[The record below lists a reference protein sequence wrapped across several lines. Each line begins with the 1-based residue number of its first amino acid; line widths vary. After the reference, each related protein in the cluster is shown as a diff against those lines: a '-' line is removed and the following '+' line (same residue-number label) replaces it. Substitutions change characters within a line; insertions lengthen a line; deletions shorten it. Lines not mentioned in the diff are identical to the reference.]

1 MTPNKQSKNKYS
13 NYPVRN
19 FSSAVHA
26 YPVDYRNYAIQ
37 RPVTPTPASSPS
49 SPSILSSIKDGFGIG
64 MGVSLADRLTSSIF
78 GPRTIEVQHNNC
90 DKVIDLYKTGL
101 QNNNVTPSLEQ
112 DYQQCVKK

>member
-1 MTPNKQSKNKYS
+1 MSPNKHSKNKYS

-19 FSSAVHA
+19 LSSAVHTM
-26 YPVDYRNYAIQ
+26 PVDYRNYAMSN
-37 RPVTPTPASSPS
+37 PNTPASSPS

-64 MGVSLADRLTSSIF
+64 LGASLADRLTGSIF

-90 DKVIDLYKTGL
+90 DKIIDLYKTGL
-101 QNNNVTPSLEQ
+101 QNNNITSTLEQ

>member
-1 MTPNKQSKNKYS
+1 MAPNKQSNNKYF
-13 NYPVRN
+13 NYPVRKY
-19 FSSAVHA
+19 SSAVHSM
-26 YPVDYRNYAIQ
+26 PVDYRNYTMT
-37 RPVTPTPASSPS
+37 TPNTPASSPS
-49 SPSILSSIKDGFGIG
+49 SPSFLNSIKEGFGLG
-64 MGVSLADRLTSSIF
+64 MGASIADRLTSNIF

>member
-19 FSSAVHA
+19 LSSAVHSM
-26 YPVDYRNYAIQ
+26 PVDYRNYAMSN
-37 RPVTPTPASSPS
+37 PNTPTSSS
-49 SPSILSSIKDGFGIG
+49 SSLSFLNSIKEGLGLG
-64 MGVSLADRLTSSIF
+64 LGASLADRITSNIF

-90 DKVIDLYKTGL
+90 DKIIDIYKIGL
-101 QNNNVTPSLEQ
+101 QNNNITPSLEQ